1 MYFLNRK
8 NWNSLF
14 RRWPWCT
21 YSHSVPFRRLTSWGL
36 TPCPGS
42 STLRDYS
49 IIYKTLEASQQPK
62 TRSTTFSYHLLH
74 TNGKIRY
81 WQFLA
86 HYSAIKIIIP
96 AHKFWDIRALNAIK
110 QCIHC
115 TLTITL
121 LRLTQKR
128 QHLHS
133 LYRTAYLR
141 QSILHCEVTYNMQLK
156 WLKILKLKS

>member
-21 YSHSVPFRRLTSWGL
+21 YSHSVPFRRLISWGL

-42 STLRDYS
+42 STLRDCS
-49 IIYKTLEASQQPK
+49 IIYKTLEASQQQK

-74 TNGKIRY
+74 TNGKIRC

-96 AHKFWDIRALNAIK
+96 SHKLWDMRALNAIK
-110 QCIHC
+110 QGF
-115 TLTITL
+115 LRASTITIL
-121 LRLTQKR
+121 GFAQKMFT
-128 QHLHS
+128 LWNCLS
-133 LYRTAYLR
+133 AT
-141 QSILHCEVTYNMQLK
+141 I
-156 WLKILKLKS
+156 